1 MNREDERVVE
11 GMKRQSAL
19 RESSLADASRL
30 GWKSGF
36 GTEGAMELLGIT
48 QPLTGFLTTAT
59 LAQPGEVV
67 EVGRWGMPLLEA
79 EVAVRIDRELGSDAT
94 PEQAAS
100 AIGAVAAAIELVDLG
115 SVEKVEEILAGNI
128 FHRKVLLGEF
138 VELADSGLG
147 DVRIAVEANGVESGP
162 ADPRDVIGEIGRV
175 VADLAGQAEL
185 AEETFQPGDVVITGA
200 AVPPAPVQPGER
212 YEVKLTLGSS
222 VAVEI
227 G

>member
-11 GMKRQSAL
+11 GMKRQSVL
-19 RESSLADASRL
+19 RESSLADAARL

-36 GTEGAMELLGIT
+36 GTEGAMELLGVT

-59 LAQPGEVV
+59 LAEPGSVV
-67 EVGRWGMPLLEA
+67 EVDGWGMPLLEA
-79 EVAVRIDRELGSDAT
+79 EVAVRIDREVGPDAT
-94 PEQAAS
+94 PAQAAS

-115 SVEKVEEILAGNI
+115 SVESVEEILAGNI

-138 VELADSGLG
+138 VDLAESGLE
-147 DVRIAVEANGVESGP
+147 DVRISVDANGAESGP
-162 ADPRDVIGEIGRV
+162 SDPREVIGEIGRV
-175 VADLAGQAEL
+175 VADLADQAEL
-185 AEETFQPGDVVITGA
+185 IGESFRPGDVVITGA

-212 YEVKLTLGSS
+212 YRIGLNSDSEVS
-222 VAVEI
+222 VEV